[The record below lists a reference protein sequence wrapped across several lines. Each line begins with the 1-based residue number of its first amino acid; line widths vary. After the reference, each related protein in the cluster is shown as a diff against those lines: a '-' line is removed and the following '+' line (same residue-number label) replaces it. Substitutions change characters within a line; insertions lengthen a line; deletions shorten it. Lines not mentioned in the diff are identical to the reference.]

1 LTFVPDGDKATAKA
15 EYYIGSVDDKGRM
28 SDVSRQEASFQVAA
42 DKVSSNAP
50 VRFDAK
56 LLTRK
61 GNVRVV
67 VNVRDSASGKMGT
80 ARVNLRIE

>member
-1 LTFVPDGDKATAKA
+1 
-15 EYYIGSVDDKGRM
+15 
-28 SDVSRQEASFQVAA
+28 
-42 DKVSSNAP
+42 